1 MSNFI
6 LNTPVA
12 FLIFNRPETTIK
24 VFEEIKKARPK
35 KLFVV
40 ADGPR
45 PSNQQDLEGCTAAR
59 KIIDTVDWDCEVLKN
74 YSDINL
80 GCKQRVSSG
89 ITWVF
94 DNSEEAIF
102 LEDDCLPHQSFFRYC
117 QELLA
122 YYRNDERIMMI
133 SGDNFQDGRKVT
145 ENSYYFS
152 SYSHI
157 WGWASWKRAWRKYD
171 VEMKLW
177 PAIRKSKY
185 LDYWLSNKKAVTHWK
200 EEFRRIYN
208 HKINTWDFQF
218 LFACW
223 INQGFSILPE
233 VNLVSNIGFGTGA
246 SHTDNKNNKASNIP
260 VKEIHFPLKHPDFVM
275 RNLEA
280 DIYEEENY
288 ILFSLHRRL
297 GRRIKSFFAH
307 A

>member
-45 PSNQQDLEGCTAAR
+45 SNNQQDLEGCTAAR

>member
-1 MSNFI
+1 MSDFV
-6 LNTPVA
+6 LNTPIV
-12 FLIFNRPETTIK
+12 FLIFNRPATTAK
-24 VFEEIKKARPK
+24 VFEEIRKARPK

-45 PSNQQDLEGCTAAR
+45 QNNQKDLEGCKEAR
-59 KIIDTVDWDCEVLKN
+59 KIIDNIDWDCEVVKN

-80 GCKQRVSSG
+80 GCKKRVSSG

-94 DNSEEAIF
+94 DNTDEAIF

-117 QELLA
+117 EELLN

-133 SGDNFQDGRKVT
+133 SGDNFQDGRKIT
-145 ENSYYFS
+145 DNSYYFS

-157 WGWASWKRAWRKYD
+157 WGWASWKRAWQKYD

-177 PAIRKSKY
+177 PAIRKTNY
-185 LDYWLSNKKAVTHWK
+185 LDYWLSNKKAIAHWK
-200 EEFRRIYN
+200 EEFRRLYN
-208 HKINTWDFQF
+208 NKIDTWDFQF

-223 INQGFSILPE
+223 INHGLSILPK

-246 SHTDNKNNKASNIP
+246 SHTGDMNSKASNIP
-260 VKEIHFPLKHPDFVM
+260 VKEITFPLKHPDFVM

-288 ILFSLHRRL
+288 ILLPFHRRI
-297 GRRIKSFFAH
+297 GRRIKSIFSRD
-307 A
+307 

>member
-1 MSNFI
+1 MSDFI

-12 FLIFNRPETTIK
+12 FLIFNRPETTAK
-24 VFEEIKKARPK
+24 VLGEIKKARPK

-45 PSNQQDLEGCTAAR
+45 PNNQQDLEGCVAAR
-59 KIIDTVDWDCEVLKN
+59 KIIDTVDWNCEVLKN

-94 DNSEEAIF
+94 DNTEEAIF

-117 QELLA
+117 QELLD

-133 SGDNFQDGRKVT
+133 SGDNFQDGGKVT

-157 WGWASWKRAWRKYD
+157 WGWASWKRAWQKYD

-177 PAIRKSKY
+177 PEVRRNNLIE
-185 LDYWLSNKKAVTHWK
+185 YWLPRKKAVTHWT
-200 EEFRRIYN
+200 EEFNRTYN
-208 HKINTWDFQF
+208 KKVDTWDFQF

-223 INQGFSILPE
+223 VNHGLSILPE

-246 SHTDNKNNKASNIP
+246 SHTRDKNSKASNIP
-260 VKEIHFPLKHPDFVM
+260 VKKILFPLKHPDFVM

-280 DIYEEENY
+280 DKYEEYNY
-288 ILFSLHRRL
+288 ILFSFL
-297 GRRIKSFFAH
+297 GRLKKKLKGNK
-307 A
+307 